1 VSFRES
7 QVFLKKQEEFDM
19 KSIEASMAGTVLTIS
34 VSVGDQV
41 NVGDQVAL
49 LESMKMEIP
58 VESTVSGVVKE
69 INFES
74 GDFVNEG
81 DALLVLE

>member
-1 VSFRES
+1 
-7 QVFLKKQEEFDM
+7 M
-19 KSIEASMAGTVLTIS
+19 KTIEASMAGTVLNIL
-34 VSVGDQV
+34 VSVGEQV
-41 NVGDQVAL
+41 NAGDTVAL

-69 INFES
+69 VNFES